1 MQKVYLLFDALIKLL
16 SYIPGHPGELSY
28 LLLSFEQAVVGT
40 LQVLQQGATNSVMLG
55 DLLDMEE
62 PFFIHHQLRAAHV
75 KGARQQD
82 CDLGW
87 LFLLIK
93 SI

>member
-55 DLLDMEE
+55 DRWVTSLIWRSRSSSITNSELLM
-62 PFFIHHQLRAAHV
+62 LREHANKTV
-75 KGARQQD
+75 
-82 CDLGW
+82 
-87 LFLLIK
+87 I
-93 SI
+93 